1 MEESSSRPRAL
12 CCIWGELRG
21 ILVTL
26 ENLLGQVLEPMG
38 ADLLV
43 VAQRALEDDQQRCQ
57 ALRDSLGDRLL
68 SAELYDKP
76 DPEIFFGDGNFEDM
90 SKIRGNWINAGN
102 TQVLINHKIIADQ
115 LSSKGLVDLYDL
127 FMFTRSDFMHLIP
140 FPPAGDLLRCV
151 GRGDVLTQAGHEFGG
166 VNYNLAI
173 ARADT
178 ALRYLLA
185 PYETIVSRSLP
196 NRQKTYNIELFW
208 RVIFGQKSLRNLRM
222 PITCFVTAES
232 TDDRTSWRKIQYSEE
247 HQVLFKYEVQ
257 MGEAFSNQ
265 SAWNR
270 RPEWTILRPP
280 LGLQVTE
287 AHGQARRLFGL
298 QLAEKVPERAA
309 QAATGSKR
317 EAAGRKK
324 AGAAGAEPLQIPTQ
338 EEAVEEDV
346 EDADVEKD
354 GPADA
359 EVASEEVV
367 RFHGAPRKGW
377 DRYFRGMHCNARN
390 VITWKGRGTLPEPPK
405 TGPSCSGCWLL
416 PTSDEAAVAVAQ
428 QQDAL
433 RNMGWRI
440 VTSEVEVLRDLGNKV
455 RLQDFAK
462 AYGLSGYLP
471 RRFDSPAS
479 ASYPCILKQAF
490 GEFGKECRIVHSP
503 EEAQQVAPHGLGT
516 RWVMQELIR
525 GRFEVST
532 TVLVDSG
539 QILDEISSCYEY
551 DSDTYVWP
559 RCRRVSKHLHSVPE
573 EHMLVFQ
580 EFLRQYRG
588 ICNFNYKVRES
599 GQLSIFELNTR
610 IGGDLA
616 VDAPRDRA
624 RALLEKLDEHF
635 NSMPKYGFDPSKIL
649 ELDTNE
655 CVQNYENEFLGP
667 ATTES
672 AFSVPLLHLLLAR
685 EMSMAQRAACGMSS
699 RLGAFL

>member
-1 MEESSSRPRAL
+1 MEAEASSSRPRAL
-12 CCIWGELRG
+12 CCVWGELRG

-26 ENLLGQVLEPMG
+26 ENLLGQVLEPME
-38 ADLLV
+38 AELLV
-43 VAQRALEDDQQRCQ
+43 VAQRALEDDHQRCQ
-57 ALRDSLGDRLL
+57 ALRERLGDRLL

-102 TQVLINHKIIADQ
+102 TQVLINHKIIADL
-115 LSSKGLVDLYDL
+115 LSSKGLVDRYDL

-140 FPPAGDLLRCV
+140 FPPTGDLLRCV

-257 MGEAFSNQ
+257 MEEAFSNQ
-265 SAWNR
+265 CAWNR

-298 QLAEKVPERAA
+298 QLAETVPERAA

-317 EAAGRKK
+317 EAAARKK
-324 AGAAGAEPLQIPTQ
+324 AGEAFKEASQTQ
-338 EEAVEEDV
+338 DDEEAVEDDV
-346 EDADVEKD
+346 EDGGAEKDEHADVE
-354 GPADA
+354 
-359 EVASEEVV
+359 VTTEEVV
-367 RFHGAPRKGW
+367 RFHGSPRKGW
-377 DRYFRGMHCNARN
+377 DRYFRGMRCNARN
-390 VITWKGRGTLPEPPK
+390 VITWKGRGSLPEPPM
-405 TGPSCSGCWLL
+405 TQPSSGCWLL

-433 RNMGWRI
+433 RSMGWRI
-440 VTSEVEVLRDLGNKV
+440 ATSDVEVLRDLGNKV

-462 AYGLSGYLP
+462 AHGLSGYLP
-471 RRFDSPAS
+471 QRFDSPAS

-490 GEFGKECRIVHSP
+490 GEFGKECRIVHTP
-503 EEAQQVAPHGLGT
+503 EEAQQVAPHGLGK

-539 QILDEISSCYEY
+539 QILDEISYEY
-551 DSDTYVWP
+551 DSEMYVWP
-559 RCRRVSKHLHSVPE
+559 RCRRVSKSLHFVPE

-588 ICNFNYKVRES
+588 ICNFNYK
-599 GQLSIFELNTR
+599 
-610 IGGDLA
+610 
-616 VDAPRDRA
+616 DR
-624 RALLEKLDEHF
+624 
-635 NSMPKYGFDPSKIL
+635 
-649 ELDTNE
+649 
-655 CVQNYENEFLGP
+655 
-667 ATTES
+667 
-672 AFSVPLLHLLLAR
+672 LH
-685 EMSMAQRAACGMSS
+685 S
-699 RLGAFL
+699 